1 MTEKVVDLKDHSC
14 EEEQSPAVA
23 ATIPEEKIC
32 SVIGQVEEVQQP
44 CSWEEEQ
51 EPADVKTPPENQV
64 YSRKEHL
71 GGQQLRPS
79 TSFILQKLMKYR
91 TPVKPS
97 GPSPMRSVSAFIH
110 LTFCKKYAQSIWYQ
124 TVTVCVS

>member
-1 MTEKVVDLKDHSC
+1 MTEKVVDLKDHPC
-14 EEEQSPAVA
+14 EEEQSPALA
-23 ATIPEEKIC
+23 TTIPEEKIC
-32 SVIGQVEEVQQP
+32 SVIGHVEEVQQP

-51 EPADVKTPPENQV
+51 EPANVKTPPENEV
-64 YSRKEHL
+64 YSMKEHL

-97 GPSPMRSVSAFIH
+97 GPSPMRSVSAFFN

-124 TVTVCVS
+124 TMTVCVS

>member
-1 MTEKVVDLKDHSC
+1 MTEKVVDLKDHPC

-23 ATIPEEKIC
+23 TTLPEEKIC
-32 SVIGQVEEVQQP
+32 AVIGQVEEVQQS

-51 EPADVKTPPENQV
+51 EPADAKTPPENQV
-64 YSRKEHL
+64 YSMTGHL

-79 TSFILQKLMKYR
+79 TSFILQKLMKHR

-97 GPSPMRSVSAFIH
+97 GPSPMRSVSTFCN
-110 LTFCKKYAQSIWYQ
+110 LTFFKKYAQSIWYQ
-124 TVTVCVS
+124 TMTVCVS

>member
-1 MTEKVVDLKDHSC
+1 MTEKVVDLKDHPC

-23 ATIPEEKIC
+23 MALPEEQIC
-32 SVIGQVEEVQQP
+32 SVIGQVEVQQQ
-44 CSWEEEQ
+44 CSLEEEQ
-51 EPADVKTPPENQV
+51 EPADANTSPENQIH
-64 YSRKEHL
+64 SMEGQL

-97 GPSPMRSVSAFIH
+97 GPIRSVSTFQNFFFFVLKAFRLCLI
-110 LTFCKKYAQSIWYQ
+110 
-124 TVTVCVS
+124 VGR